1 MVDLSHHECELCGC
15 VFLSVGWLL
24 FKVLLSIFTYQLPLS
39 SAMEEGWIVESA
51 AERHGMVMVKVDDV
65 YYYVECEATGGW
77 EASELGESFG
87 VM

>member
-1 MVDLSHHECELCGC
+1 
-15 VFLSVGWLL
+15 
-24 FKVLLSIFTYQLPLS
+24 
-39 SAMEEGWIVESA
+39 MEEGWIVESA